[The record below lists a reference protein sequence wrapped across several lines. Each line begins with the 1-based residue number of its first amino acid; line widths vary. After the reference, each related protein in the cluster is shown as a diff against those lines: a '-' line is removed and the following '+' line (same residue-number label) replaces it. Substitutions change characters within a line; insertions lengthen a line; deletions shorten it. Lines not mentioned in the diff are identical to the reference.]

1 MNSKLFRLF
10 STLLLTL
17 AISAAA
23 HATLFDRSNGMIYDS
38 DRDSTWLQDANYA
51 RTSGYDSDGLCKV
64 YGAAVILNIDL
75 D

>member
-1 MNSKLFRLF
+1 
-10 STLLLTL
+10 
-17 AISAAA
+17 
-23 HATLFDRSNGMIYDS
+23 MIYDS